1 MEQNNKSVFETLN
14 AINVNGMTEKKKQ
27 TNGTTLTYLSWSSAW
42 QVVKEKFPDVEYE
55 IERNPETNLPYW
67 YDPLTGYMVFTK
79 ITIENKT
86 HEMWLP
92 VMDATNHAMKSEP
105 YEVKTRYKTYTVP
118 AATMTD
124 INKACMRCL
133 VKNLSMFGLA
143 LYIYQGEDL
152 PSAEQAQPVQ
162 TAQTAPASKPAR
174 DTRPAT
180 KEMLDF
186 VRKAIAEHSITED
199 FIRRSYKIAKLD
211 DLCVYQAIH
220 IKDNLNKLERMYL
233 ADIVEQ
239 SKHAQAEART
249 DLTFGEAIAPPQ
261 QENTEGGEIDLESLG
276 LSPADL
282 DALTECGN
290 VFN

>member
-42 QVVKEKFPDVEYE
+42 QVVKKKFPDVEYE

-79 ITIENKT
+79 ITIGNQT